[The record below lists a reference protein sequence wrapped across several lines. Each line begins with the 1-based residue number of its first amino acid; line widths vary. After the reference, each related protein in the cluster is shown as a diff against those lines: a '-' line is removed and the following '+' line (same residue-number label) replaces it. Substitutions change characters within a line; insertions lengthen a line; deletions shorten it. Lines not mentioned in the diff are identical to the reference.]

1 MERIPGRT
9 TKGVLL
15 IWAGLL
21 AMVFSGRMYST
32 DILAQY
38 EVAGSFA
45 GLRPL
50 MTVSGDYGWI
60 VGGSRPGHF
69 VPHGPGY
76 SVLLVPAA
84 LAGEAMGLEAGKV
97 SAGLV
102 NCCLSLALVGFWY
115 AAARRRFGEVPVQR
129 FILVAA
135 GSMALVYGRM
145 NFDVTAAAASAMAA
159 FYFFG
164 KDRSFLAGALF
175 GFSILVRADSVLLLP
190 LFLTRRRDVL
200 KLAAGAAPFLLLLLS
215 ANWYRFGSP
224 FLDGH
229 SQDPAVAIEPFRGGI
244 PGLLLSPGKGLLYY
258 APLCI
263 LALFHQDDWRLWTP
277 FALSLVFHGM
287 LHDWTGGTGWGPRF
301 LFTSLPFLLMPL
313 CRKGAGGRL
322 FMPVALAG
330 IAVALPALWSNPS
343 HIEQA
348 AGADL
353 FDDPS
358 RQAVIW
364 DFTSS
369 PLFLSFGRLFRG
381 APDLLGTY
389 AADPAGIPR
398 WTGAVLQF
406 LAGLSIVSVG
416 AWSLKDR
423 GSQAGSGR

>member
-1 MERIPGRT
+1 VERILERT
-9 TKGVLL
+9 PKAVLL

-32 DILAQY
+32 DVLAQY

-45 GLRPL
+45 GLRPF

-69 VPHGPGY
+69 VPHAPGY

-84 LAGEAMGLEAGKV
+84 LAGEVMGLEAGKV
-97 SAGLV
+97 TAGLV

-115 AAARRRFGEVPVQR
+115 AAARRRYGEVPFPR
-129 FILVAA
+129 FILVAV
-135 GSMALVYGRM
+135 GGMALVYGRM

-159 FYFFG
+159 FHFFE
-164 KDRSFLAGALF
+164 KDRAVLAGALF
-175 GFSILVRADSVLLLP
+175 GFSILVRTDSLLLLP
-190 LFLTRRRDVL
+190 LFLNRREYL
-200 KLAAGAAPFLLLLLS
+200 MKLAAGAAPFLLLLLS

-229 SQDPAVAIEPFRGGI
+229 SQDPAIAIEPFRGGI

-263 LALFHQDDWRLWTP
+263 LALFHQEDRRLWVP
-277 FALSLVFHGM
+277 FVLSLVFHGM
-287 LHDWTGGTGWGPRF
+287 LHDWTGGTGWEPRF

-313 CRKGAGGRL
+313 CRKGAAGRL
-322 FMPVALAG
+322 FLPVALAG
-330 IAVALPALWSNPS
+330 LAVALPALWSNPG

-364 DFTSS
+364 EFSSS
-369 PLFLSFGRLFRG
+369 PLFLAFGRLFRG
-381 APDLLGTY
+381 APDILGTY
-389 AADPAGIPR
+389 AAGPAGIPR
-398 WTGAVLQF
+398 WAGAALQ
-406 LAGLSIVSVG
+406 LTAGLSLAAAGI
-416 AWSLKDR
+416 WSLRRR
-423 GSQAGSGR
+423 GSPAGGGS